1 MIQQFNILIYKKNW
15 ANYSF
20 YAIRIIN
27 LSKVIDKIYM
37 SGFELNKIAGS
48 ILLASLI
55 AMISGTVVNILYKP
69 NLLPE
74 ERGYKVQVH
83 NAHNADSPSTDTTS
97 IPDIPAL
104 MKSANIANGE
114 SLVKKCTSC
123 HSLEKNGPNR
133 VGPHLWNVITRDKAS
148 VPDYK
153 YSAALTAKGGAWDY
167 KSLFMMIHKPSRFVP
182 GTKMSFAGLSNP
194 QDAADVI
201 EYLRVKAHDA
211 PPPALP

>member
-1 MIQQFNILIYKKNW
+1 
-15 ANYSF
+15 
-20 YAIRIIN
+20 
-27 LSKVIDKIYM
+27 M

-69 NLLPE
+69 NLSPE
-74 ERGYKVQVH
+74 ERGYSIPVH
-83 NAHNADSPSTDTTS
+83 AHNANSASTETAAM
-97 IPDIPAL
+97 PDIPAL

-133 VGPHLWNVITRDKAS
+133 IGPHLWNIIGKNKAS
-148 VPDYK
+148 VADYK
-153 YSAALTAKGGAWDY
+153 YSPALTAKGGTWDY
-167 KSLFMMIHKPSRFVP
+167 ESLFLMIHKPSRFVP

-194 QDAADVI
+194 QDVADI
-201 EYLRVKAHDA
+201 IAYLRVKAHDA